1 MSKDDYDIGFGRP
14 PHYTQFRKGQ
24 SGNPAGRPKKAQPP
38 AEPIA
43 GEAVDKILRA
53 QLDRE
58 IALKGPGGA
67 KTMKVLEAILL
78 AQQKSALAGNSA
90 AQRDV
95 LKEARLLEE
104 RAYLREQ
111 HQRERQ
117 EKDFKAALRWKAE
130 QERIWA
136 KAKEGCEPD
145 DPWPHPD
152 DFIIDHHRRTWTI
165 RGPLDPSDVPMY
177 RRIRYLRD
185 YRLYALV
192 AEISGGND
200 PLLLVAHLTWVI
212 LNNML
217 PRRWQ
222 IERDDIDREYMKLL
236 AMPID
241 KLLARAEAAKRQAE
255 LLLEPK
261 LDKKAR
267 RETYQFVN
275 RAMQP
280 LLKMKG
286 FRSVAELE
294 HHVSQSKCC

>member
-43 GEAVDKILRA
+43 GEEIDKILRA

-67 KTMKVLEAILL
+67 KNMKVLEAVLL

-90 AQRDV
+90 AQREV
-95 LKEARLLEE
+95 LKHARLLEQRE
-104 RAYLREQ
+104 LLREL
-111 HQRERQ
+111 HERERQ
-117 EKDFKAALRWKAE
+117 EEDFKAALRWKEE

-136 KAKEGCEPD
+136 KAKDGCEPD

-152 DFIIDHHRRTWTI
+152 DFILDHHRRTWTI
-165 RGPLDPSDVPMY
+165 RGPVDPSDVARY
-177 RRIRYLRD
+177 RRIRYQRD

-192 AEISGGND
+192 EEIRRGDD
-200 PLLLVAHLTWVI
+200 PLVLAAHLTWVI
-212 LNNML
+212 FNNML

-222 IERDDIDREYMKLL
+222 IEKDDMDRVFVELL
-236 AMPID
+236 AVPVHR
-241 KLLARAEAAKRQAE
+241 LRVRAETAMRQAE
-255 LLLEPK
+255 LLPEPH

-267 RETYQFVN
+267 RKTYQIVN
-275 RAMQP
+275 KAMQP

-294 HHVSQSKCC
+294 HHVSQNGE